1 MNIWYKGNMGLYR
14 YIVIPIVEENGTQ
27 FLVLLNDPFQMA
39 EFYSIYSHGGDL
51 ITTLLYSLGGP
62 KATESDVVGVE

>member
-1 MNIWYKGNMGLYR
+1 MNIWYKGNMGLG
-14 YIVIPIVEENGTQ
+14 IVIPRVGEMAQ

-39 EFYSIYSHGGDL
+39 QPFYSIYSHGGDL

-62 KATESDVVGVE
+62 KATESDVVGVDE